1 MRMDKVTSK
10 SETVELRNHAGERLS
25 HRGAGVHPSED
36 AEGGR
41 LLHELQVHTLEVEM
55 QNQEL
60 RETRE
65 TLEDLNNS
73 LEERIA
79 KSVEQLR
86 QKDQMLVLQDRLSV
100 MGEMINNIAHQWNQP
115 LNALGL
121 IVQQL
126 PFFYQTETLTREVL
140 DQSTR
145 QAMDLIKHMSQT
157 IKDFRDLFKVDKQ
170 SVAFNVNDVVIRTLS
185 LVEKTFT
192 DQGIGFD
199 LSLTDIPTAT
209 GFPNEYAQV
218 LLNILMNARDA
229 LVGNKVADPLISI
242 HSVAQ
247 GKTSVV
253 TIMDNGGGIAEETL
267 SRIFDP
273 YFTTKGPE
281 KGSGIGLFMSR
292 TIIEKSMGGKLT
304 VRNVGRGAEFSIEI

>member
-1 MRMDKVTSK
+1 
-10 SETVELRNHAGERLS
+10 
-25 HRGAGVHPSED
+25 
-36 AEGGR
+36 
-41 LLHELQVHTLEVEM
+41 
-55 QNQEL
+55 
-60 RETRE
+60 
-65 TLEDLNNS
+65 
-73 LEERIA
+73 
-79 KSVEQLR
+79 
-86 QKDQMLVLQDRLSV
+86 MLVLQDRLSV

-242 HSVAQ
+242 HSVAR
-247 GKTSVV
+247 GKSSVV

-304 VRNVGRGAEFSIEI
+304 VRNIGRGAEFRIEI